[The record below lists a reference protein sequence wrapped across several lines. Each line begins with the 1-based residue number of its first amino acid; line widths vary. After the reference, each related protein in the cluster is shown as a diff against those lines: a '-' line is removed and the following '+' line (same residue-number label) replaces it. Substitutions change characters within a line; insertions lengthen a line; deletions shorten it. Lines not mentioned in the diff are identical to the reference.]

1 MGEEDLYVCFKLLA
15 SVACLF
21 CENPLL
27 PTVVSEPLAQDF
39 STNIIFFI
47 FKIVHEQVL
56 VNIFGK
62 ISL

>member
-1 MGEEDLYVCFKLLA
+1 MGEEDLYVVFKFKLLLH
-15 SVACLF
+15 VCF

-47 FKIVHEQVL
+47 FKIVHDQVL

-62 ISL
+62 ICS